1 MGETGGALERIRAR
15 MLALAIAHEIGHLL
29 LLHNC
34 HSPTGLM
41 GGGVEA

>member
-1 MGETGGALERIRAR
+1 MGETWVALERIRAR
-15 MLALAIAHEIGHLL
+15 MLALTIAHEIGHLL

-34 HSPTGLM
+34 HSPTVM